1 MPIDV
6 KQVSY
11 LEHCQYRSIQ
21 NNHILS
27 FLRSRHGS
35 LIRFFSSLKLHST
48 SESLVWKGGCC
59 LSPLPQKKRPMGRPN
74 PTAAVKLSRSPVVLS
89 AEASGRASGPLTL
102 CVERRGR
109 KDDDVPQM
117 SLTLANDA
125 LHKAGNGRAMMLC
138 LSTPTP
144 SAWLKYCRFLL

>member
-1 MPIDV
+1 M
-6 KQVSY
+6 
-11 LEHCQYRSIQ
+11 
-21 NNHILS
+21 
-27 FLRSRHGS
+27 
-35 LIRFFSSLKLHST
+35 
-48 SESLVWKGGCC
+48 
-59 LSPLPQKKRPMGRPN
+59 LPFAA
-74 PTAAVKLSRSPVVLS
+74 AAVETSDGTAESNRRRSGALALARCV
-89 AEASGRASGPLTL
+89 ERRGERASGPLTL

-125 LHKAGNGRAMMLC
+125 LHKVGNGRAMMLC